1 MMIIIKHIVHF
12 ILCIFIG
19 NKYHIVSNLVRVK
32 LTIVKSL
39 INIYFGANYIGNF
52 EFYYSI
58 RSLTLSTFILKS
70 SNGCSDVL
78 CCC

>member
-39 INIYFGANYIGNF
+39 INIILVLIILAILNF
-52 EFYYSI
+52 I
-58 RSLTLSTFILKS
+58 ILLE
-70 SNGCSDVL
+70 V
-78 CCC
+78 